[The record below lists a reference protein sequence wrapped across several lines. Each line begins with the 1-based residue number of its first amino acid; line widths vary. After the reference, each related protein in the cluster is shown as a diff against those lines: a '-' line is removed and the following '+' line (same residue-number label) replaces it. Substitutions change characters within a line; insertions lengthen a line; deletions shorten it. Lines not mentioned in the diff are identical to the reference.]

1 MHPIFTVKNPDN
13 NNKKELIEKLTIP
26 LDIYSKRVL
35 YEVS

>member
-1 MHPIFTVKNPDN
+1 MHPVFTIKDPNN
-13 NNKKELIEKLTIP
+13 NNKKELIEKLIIP